1 MSRME
6 GRSMTRLD
14 PGALNVDTCASS
26 EVEWAELRLQVGR
39 IHRRRAGGDRSL
51 DPVGEDGWTTMAVG
65 VSDEDSPIRIVLAD
79 DHPVVRSGLR
89 LLLDEEPDLQVIAEA
104 STADEALCR
113 TRGQRPEVLVLDLSM
128 PGRSSLEVI
137 PEIRRAVPRT
147 AIVVLTMHED
157 PALVR
162 DAMRGG
168 AAGYVLKEA
177 ADTELLHALRAAA
190 AGEVYVNPSLAAGVA
205 REPAASGPPD
215 GLTER
220 EVEVLRLI
228 ALGYTNTEI
237 ASQLHLS
244 VRTIESHRAHIQYK
258 IRRTSRSELV
268 HYAFEYGLV
277 DVQL

>member
-1 MSRME
+1 M
-6 GRSMTRLD
+6 
-14 PGALNVDTCASS
+14 
-26 EVEWAELRLQVGR
+26 
-39 IHRRRAGGDRSL
+39 
-51 DPVGEDGWTTMAVG
+51 G

-79 DHPVVRSGLR
+79 DHPVIRSGLR

-113 TRGQRPEVLVLDLSM
+113 TRGQRPEVLLLDLSM

-137 PEIRRAVPRT
+137 PEIRRAVPGT

-190 AGEVYVNPSLAAGVA
+190 AGEVYVNPRLAARVA
-205 REPAASGPPD
+205 REPTAPPPD
-215 GLTER
+215 GLTQR

-228 ALGYTNTEI
+228 ALGHTNPEI
-237 ASQLHLS
+237 ASQLDLS
-244 VRTIESHRAHIQYK
+244 VRTIESHRAHILQK

-268 HYAFEYGLV
+268 HYAFEHGLV
-277 DVQL
+277 DVHL